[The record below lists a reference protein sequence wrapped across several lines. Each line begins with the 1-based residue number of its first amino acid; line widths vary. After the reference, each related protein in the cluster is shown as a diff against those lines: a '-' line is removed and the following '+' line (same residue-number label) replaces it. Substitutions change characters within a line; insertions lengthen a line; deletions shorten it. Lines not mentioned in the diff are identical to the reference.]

1 MLIHGP
7 IKWYNAWGDDH
18 KKYIKWTPWTC
29 STILFTMWS
38 APPRKVILT
47 FAPGTQN
54 ICHPLVKQA
63 QSTQQIWITSKCRT
77 SQWRIPPPLKWA
89 CSEALQLYTFITFC
103 QSTSFFKSACP
114 SEVNSG
120 YNIFSLLSNL
130 YQHLCASY
138 RIVQLYVL
146 CYMIIIVE
154 LSNTRAH
161 SFLAV

>member
-7 IKWYNAWGDDH
+7 IKWYDAWGDDH

-29 STILFTMWS
+29 STILYTVRS

-63 QSTQQIWITSKCRT
+63 QITQQIWITSKCRT

-103 QSTSFFKSACP
+103 QSTSFLSVHVLLKSIQVITSFHCFQIYINTC
-114 SEVNSG
+114 V
-120 YNIFSLLSNL
+120 
-130 YQHLCASY
+130 HLIELFNY
-138 RIVQLYVL
+138 MYYVTW
-146 CYMIIIVE
+146 Y
-154 LSNTRAH
+154 
-161 SFLAV
+161 